1 MMNAI
6 QRKLNQYYKR
16 EGISS
21 VDGTN
26 DYAKRFRA
34 FGCLKKDSCL
44 CACKK
49 WKQDV
54 DFSPPI
60 EDVCVSR
67 YYTDRTYCSDS
78 IPRIVVISLSAPEPS
93 MPLDENSTKPLG
105 SYTHWRETL
114 AMVRSLLHPFIAPE
128 KFPKPIENWE
138 DEDITIVESLF
149 VHARTAKC
157 CSNAYGGEEEPSEVY
172 ENCGGYLNEEMA
184 ILKPDVIITQ
194 GREGYPPRSKARVER
209 YVFQNYQ
216 KVTNIQG
223 INPVHNVAHVATLK
237 CNSRPVFWL
246 QLYHPRCPRYYSQAG
261 PKIDCESNC
270 VGAMRENFVRYGK
283 EIKKFRDNPKTYCTS
298 GLPNAQSRSTK

>member
-1 MMNAI
+1 MNAI
-6 QRKLNQYYKR
+6 QKELNQYYKR
-16 EGISS
+16 EGIAS

-67 YYTDRTYCSDS
+67 YYTDRTYCGDS

-128 KFPKPIENWE
+128 KFPKPIGNWE

-157 CSNAYGGEEEPSEVY
+157 CSNADGGGEEPSKVY
-172 ENCGGYLNEEMA
+172 ENCGGYLSEEMG
-184 ILKPDVIITQ
+184 ILEPDVIITQ
-194 GREGYPPRSKARVER
+194 GNNAHPMAEE
-209 YVFQNYQ
+209 YVFNTDTIE
-216 KVTNIQG
+216 KVMG
-223 INPVHNVAHVATLK
+223 IEGIDSDNNVAYVATLK

-246 QLYHPRCPRYYSQAG
+246 RSYHPCACGRYYSQAG
-261 PKIDCESNC
+261 DKIALECNC
-270 VGAMRENFVRYGK
+270 VGAKRENFVRYGK
-283 EIKKFRDNPKTYCTS
+283 EIKKFLDNPKTYCTM
-298 GLPNAQSRSTK
+298 GK